1 MGNVDHKI
9 GSWNFATPQHFHDFK
24 LTKTDRRR
32 ISTRFSTLA
41 SQKGLSVWNQYSLFL
56 YLFRNVSF
64 HRQVLSGSGD
74 KKVKADRRQTVTHSW
89 SWCDPRQDRGWPP
102 IGWLDQSR
110 DWRLASYWLNH
121 VRPEPGS
128 LLRCRDCCPGCPH
141 PPDGEYWLQYNLLLG
156 LTSFYSAE
164 WDMRE
169 KCEYVVMTSPSEMIV
184 ARRYLM
190 LIVILITFKLR
201 RHSTVTTNTGRL
213 Q

>member
-1 MGNVDHKI
+1 MEIKSSHQSSRHARVFIVRTPSIILDKIVIVLVPELKTFQPANILSLMGNVDHKI

-64 HRQVLSGSGD
+64 HRQVLSGSRD

-89 SWCDPRQDRGWPP
+89 SWCDPRQDGGWPL

-128 LLRCRDCCPGCPH
+128 LLRCRD
-141 PPDGEYWLQYNLLLG
+141 
-156 LTSFYSAE
+156 
-164 WDMRE
+164 
-169 KCEYVVMTSPSEMIV
+169 
-184 ARRYLM
+184 
-190 LIVILITFKLR
+190 
-201 RHSTVTTNTGRL
+201 
-213 Q
+213 